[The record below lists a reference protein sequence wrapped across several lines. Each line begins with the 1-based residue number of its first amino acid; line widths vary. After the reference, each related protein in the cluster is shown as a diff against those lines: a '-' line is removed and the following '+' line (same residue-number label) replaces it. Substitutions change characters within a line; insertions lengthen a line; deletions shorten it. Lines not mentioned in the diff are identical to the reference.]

1 MKVTFTAMK
10 EHESKAACLF
20 PFLLSAPVLFR
31 FPFVPFVPFIQFSFQ
46 SDVVMLTLHSVHGK
60 EEAHSESEKA
70 MGKIEN
76 S

>member
-20 PFLLSAPVLFR
+20 PFLLFVPVLFR
-31 FPFVPFVPFIQFSFQ
+31 SPFFPFIQFSFQ

-60 EEAHSESEKA
+60 EKAHSESEKA